1 MFEVA
6 CYPAVAG
13 IGIAGLAE
21 RRGELVHDR
30 EAGDVTQVSAH
41 REVVHFHTRG
51 D

>member
-1 MFEVA
+1 
-6 CYPAVAG
+6 
-13 IGIAGLAE
+13 
-21 RRGELVHDR
+21 LVHDR